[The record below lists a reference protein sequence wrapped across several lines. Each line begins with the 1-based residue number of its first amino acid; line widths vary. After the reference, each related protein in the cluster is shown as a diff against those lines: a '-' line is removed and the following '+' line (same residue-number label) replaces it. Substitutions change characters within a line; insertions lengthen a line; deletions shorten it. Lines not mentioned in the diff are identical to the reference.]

1 MMSPP
6 QAAAVI
12 VAAGRGERL
21 GATIPKAFV
30 AVAGVPMLLHAA
42 RRVALSPEVGRIV
55 VVVGALDVDRA
66 RVLLMQHG
74 VRNVTAVVT
83 GGAHR
88 LVSVFAGLSLLGAA
102 PVAVG
107 PCRASTCT
115 PP

>member
-42 RRVALSPEVGRIV
+42 RRVAMSPEVGRIV
-55 VVVGALDVDRA
+55 VVVGASDVDRA
-66 RVLLMQHG
+66 RMLLMQHG
-74 VRNVTAVVT
+74 VRNVTAVVP
-83 GGAHR
+83 GGADR
-88 LVSVFAGLSLLGAA
+88 QDPALAGAA
-102 PVAVG
+102 HRGEAPVGGGHAGGSPLV
-107 PCRASTCT
+107 P
-115 PP
+115 